1 MSGLSVEQ
9 LTQKARELLPS
20 RHYLYAVIAIAGMQF
35 LATMDGT
42 IAVVTLPKIQ
52 AELHLNDATR
62 SWVITAYML
71 SFGGLM
77 LLGGRLGDTFG
88 RKRVLSAALRC
99 SPSPP
104 SGWAS
109 RKRTSAW
116 RFSASSRVWVRPSP
130 RPRRWP

>member
-9 LTQKARELLPS
+9 LTQKAREFLPS

-88 RKRVLSAALRC
+88 RKRV
-99 SPSPP
+99 

-109 RKRTSAW
+109 RKRTSVW